1 MEITHQ
7 LYHTYASKANST
19 LAWLA
24 TDTKEYFTQ
33 RLADEPNNPN
43 LTYYKENPITYK
55 LNNYGFRTNIDFY
68 DGIEGNVFLGC
79 SHTMGIGLH
88 LESTWAYKM
97 NEYVGGNF
105 LNLGVGGSGIG
116 TGFRLLY
123 GFKKILRPKNV
134 FMFYPH
140 IYRYEFFDTNPP
152 IWRPIDVH
160 SKLQGELMP
169 LFVEKNNMEMYYYL
183 HFNAIKT
190 LCVELGASFYV
201 VINGIKPNDYKRTF
215 PNCARDMHFSPSDHI
230 NIFEKYKHAYDNK
243 INPPSRPSKF
253 EELTPHPNKHRV
265 YSDI

>member
-1 MEITHQ
+1 MEITQ
-7 LYHTYASKANST
+7 KLYHTYASKANST

-33 RLADEPNNPN
+33 RLADDPNNPN
-43 LTYYKENPITYK
+43 LIYYKENPIDYR

-68 DGIEGNVFLGC
+68 EGIEGNVFLGC

-88 LESTWAYKM
+88 LERSWAYMM

-123 GFKKILRPKNV
+123 GFKDILKPKNV
-134 FMFYPH
+134 FLFYPH
-140 IYRYEFFDTNPP
+140 VYRYEYFDYNPP

-160 SKLQGELMP
+160 SAGEELH
-169 LFVEKNNMEMYYYL
+169 VISKNNNMEMYYYL

-190 LCVELGASFYV
+190 LCEDFGAALYV
-201 VINGIKPNDYKRTF
+201 VRDEIEPKDYTHTL
-215 PNCARDMHFSPSDHI
+215 PNCARDMHFPPSHHI
-230 NIFEKYKHAYDNK
+230 NIFKKYKHAYDNK
-243 INPPSRPSKF
+243 IKPSCRPSQF
-253 EELTPHPNKHRV
+253 EEGHLNSRV
-265 YSDI
+265 F